1 MLLYEQ
7 PDQAYSLLAYV
18 IATLSWL
25 EKDDLIWHSYIS
37 PLAILLANPETDR
50 ERGEMC
56 VMLSITENRT
66 REAVKQSIYD
76 QSCGFYF

>member
-37 PLAILLANPETDR
+37 PLAILLANPETER
-50 ERGEMC
+50 ERGERDVC
-56 VMLSITENRT
+56 NVIDN
-66 REAVKQSIYD
+66 
-76 QSCGFYF
+76 